1 MAKVALVHDY
11 LREYGGAERVLEE
24 LHQLFPEAP
33 VYTAFVDKKALGDNW
48 QRFKDWDIHQTFL
61 SNIPLIKKTFSPLRV
76 LAARAF
82 AQLDLSEFDIVI
94 SSSNAYMAKAARA
107 SKPNA
112 KHFCYCHTPSRV
124 LYGYTAKSHWR
135 DRAITRFFGEIINH
149 YMRFVDFRVAQEV
162 GVFIANSEETQARIK
177 KFYHRQ
183 SVVIYPPVKMVD
195 VARDYL
201 VENKGFK
208 KEGYYLYVN
217 RLAYA
222 KHPEIAVEAASD
234 LNLALKVVGDGDMLG
249 KLKEMAGQS
258 VEFLGTVD
266 DQTLADLYRGAKAL
280 IYPVEDEDFGMVPIE
295 AMAWGTPVLAHYS
308 GGPKE
313 TIKNAK
319 TGLFFQDLSVE
330 ALKQAIFDFEKMDFD
345 AKEIH
350 QSSLI
355 YSPATFSRKIKELV
369 QT

>member
-1 MAKVALVHDY
+1 MVKIALVHDY

-24 LHQLFPEAP
+24 LHELFPEAP
-33 VYTAFVDKKALGDNW
+33 IYTAFIDKKSLGDNW
-48 QRFKDWDIHQTFL
+48 QCFSDWDIRQTYL
-61 SNIPLIKKTFSPLRV
+61 SKIPLIKRTFSPLRV

-82 AQLDLSEFDIVI
+82 AKLDLSEFDIVL

-112 KHFCYCHTPSRV
+112 KHFCYCHTPPRV

-135 DRAITRFFGEIINH
+135 DRVITRFFGEIINH
-149 YMRFVDFRVAQEV
+149 YMRFVDFKAAQQV
-162 GVFIANSEETQARIK
+162 GVFIANSQETQFRIK

-183 SVVIYPPVKMVD
+183 SEIIYPPVSMIDLAK
-195 VARDYL
+195 DYL
-201 VENKGFK
+201 AEHKSFK
-208 KEGYYLYVN
+208 KQGYYLYVN

-222 KHPEIAVEAASD
+222 KHPEIAVQAATD
-234 LNLALKVVGDGDMLG
+234 LNLPLKLVGDGDMLA
-249 KLKEMAGQS
+249 KLKQIAGPS
-258 VEFLGTVD
+258 IEFLGTVAD
-266 DQTLADLYRGAKAL
+266 ATLAELYRGAKAL

-313 TIKNAK
+313 TITNAK
-319 TGLFFQDLSVE
+319 TGLFFKDLSAE
-330 ALKQAIFDFEKMDFD
+330 ALKQAIFDFEKMDFA

-350 QSSLI
+350 QSSLT
-355 YSPATFSRKIKELV
+355 YSPAAFRKKIKELV
-369 QT
+369 LT

>member
-24 LHQLFPEAP
+24 LHQLYPEAP

-82 AQLDLSEFDIVI
+82 AKLDLSEFDIVI

-107 SKPNA
+107 SKSNA

-135 DRAITRFFGEIINH
+135 DRAITRFCGEIINH
-149 YMRFVDFRVAQEV
+149 YMRFIDFRVAQEV

-183 SVVIYPPVKMVD
+183 SVVIYPPVKMVN

-234 LNLALKVVGDGDMLG
+234 LNLALKVVGDGDMLS
-249 KLKEMAGQS
+249 KLRQMAGQS
-258 VEFLGTVD
+258 VEFLETVD

-319 TGLFFQDLSVE
+319 TGLFFKDLSVE

-345 AKEIH
+345 SIEIH

-355 YSPATFSRKIKELV
+355 YSPATFSRKIKALV

>member
-33 VYTAFVDKKALGDNW
+33 VYTAFVDKKALGGNW
-48 QRFKDWDIHQTFL
+48 QRFKDWNIHQTCL
-61 SNIPLIKKTFSPLRV
+61 SKIPLIKKTFSPLRV

-82 AQLDLSEFDIVI
+82 AKLDLSEFDIVI

-107 SKPNA
+107 SKANA
-112 KHFCYCHTPSRV
+112 KHFCYCHTPPRV

-183 SVVIYPPVKMVD
+183 SEVIFPPVKMVD
-195 VARDYL
+195 EAKKYL
-201 VENKGFK
+201 AEHKTFK

-222 KHPEIAVEAASD
+222 KHPEIAVEVASD
-234 LNLALKVVGDGDMLG
+234 LNLALKVVGDGDMLN
-249 KLKEMAGQS
+249 KLKDMAGQS

-266 DQTLADLYRGAKAL
+266 DIALGDLYRGAKAL

-319 TGLFFQDLSVE
+319 TGLFFKELSVE

-345 AKEIH
+345 AKEIYL
-350 QSSLI
+350 SSLI
-355 YSPATFSRKIKELV
+355 YSPAAFAKKIKALV

>member
-1 MAKVALVHDY
+1 MAKIALIHDY

-24 LHQLFPEAP
+24 LHELFPEAP
-33 VYTAFVDKKALGDNW
+33 VYTAFVDQKSLGDNW
-48 QRFKDWDIHQTFL
+48 QRFKDWEIRQTFL
-61 SNIPLIKKTFSPLRV
+61 SKIPFIKKTFSPLRV

-82 AQLDLSEFDIVI
+82 AKLDLSEFDIVI

-107 SKPNA
+107 SKTNA
-112 KHFCYCHTPSRV
+112 QHFCYCHTPPRV

-135 DRAITRFFGEIINH
+135 DRVITRFFGEIINH
-149 YMRFVDFRVAQEV
+149 YMRFVDFKVSQQV
-162 GVFIANSEETQARIK
+162 GVFLANSKETQSRIK

-183 SVVIYPPVKMVD
+183 SELVYPPVSMVD
-195 VARDYL
+195 KARDYL
-201 VENKGFK
+201 SEQKSFK

-234 LNLALKVVGDGDMLG
+234 LNLALKLVGDGDMLA
-249 KLKEMAGQS
+249 KLKEMAGES
-258 VEFLGTVD
+258 IEFLGTVD
-266 DQTLADLYRGAKAL
+266 DATLADLYRGAKAL
-280 IYPVEDEDFGMVPIE
+280 IYPVEDEDFGMVPVE

-319 TGLFFQDLSVE
+319 TGLFFKDLSVE
-330 ALKQAIFDFEKMDFD
+330 ALKQAIFDFEKMDFNS
-345 AKEIH
+345 KEIH
-350 QSSLI
+350 QSSVI
-355 YSPATFSRKIKELV
+355 YSPAAFRKKIKSLLLA
-369 QT
+369 

>member
-24 LHQLFPEAP
+24 LHQLYPEAP

-82 AQLDLSEFDIVI
+82 AKLDLSEFDIVI

-107 SKPNA
+107 SKSNA

-135 DRAITRFFGEIINH
+135 DRAITRFCGEIINH
-149 YMRFVDFRVAQEV
+149 YMRFIDFRVTQEV

-234 LNLALKVVGDGDMLG
+234 LNLALKVVGDGDMLS
-249 KLKEMAGQS
+249 KLRQMAGQS
-258 VEFLGTVD
+258 VEFLETVD

-319 TGLFFQDLSVE
+319 TGLFFKDLSVE

-345 AKEIH
+345 SIEIH

-355 YSPATFSRKIKELV
+355 YSPATFSRKIKALV

>member
-33 VYTAFVDKKALGDNW
+33 VYTAFVDKKALGKNW
-48 QRFKDWDIHQTFL
+48 QRFKGWDIHQTCL
-61 SNIPLIKKTFSPLRV
+61 SKIPLIKKTFSPLRV

-82 AQLDLSEFDIVI
+82 AKLDLSEFDIVI

-107 SKPNA
+107 SKANA
-112 KHFCYCHTPSRV
+112 KHFCYCHTPPRV

-183 SVVIYPPVKMVD
+183 SEVIFPPVKMVD
-195 VARDYL
+195 EAKKYL
-201 VENKGFK
+201 AEHKTFK

-222 KHPEIAVEAASD
+222 KHPEIAVEVASD
-234 LNLALKVVGDGDMLG
+234 LNLALKVVGDGDMLN
-249 KLKEMAGQS
+249 KLKDMAGQS

-266 DQTLADLYRGAKAL
+266 DRALAELYRGAKAL

-319 TGLFFQDLSVE
+319 TGLFFQDLTVE

-345 AKEIH
+345 AKEIYL
-350 QSSLI
+350 SSLI
-355 YSPATFSRKIKELV
+355 YSPAAFAKKIKGLV

>member
-24 LHQLFPEAP
+24 LHQLYPEAP

-135 DRAITRFFGEIINH
+135 DRAITRFCGEIINH

-249 KLKEMAGQS
+249 KLRQMAGQS
-258 VEFLGTVD
+258 VEFLETVD

-319 TGLFFQDLSVE
+319 TGLFFKDLSVE

-345 AKEIH
+345 SIEIH

-355 YSPATFSRKIKELV
+355 YSSATFSRKIKALV